1 MRETGL
7 FAHARDVNGRPL
19 WLDLAAAP
27 NIQLAGCT
35 DQVTS
40 VAMNAMIAS
49 LMLLKGQEEVKF
61 VSIDTNIDHFM
72 DWNLMDKYVIKFA
85 TKAFLDSPTKFQ
97 FSILPECHVR
107 PLHPKS
113 LFRF

>member
-7 FAHARDVNGRPL
+7 FAHARDENGSPL

-27 NIQLAGCT
+27 NILLDVCT
-35 DQVTS
+35 DQRTS

-49 LMLLKGQEEVKF
+49 LLLLKGQEEVKF

-85 TKAFLDSPTKFQ
+85 TKPFLGSLTKFQ
-97 FSILPECHVR
+97 FSILPECHVCPSR
-107 PLHPKS
+107 PKS
-113 LFRF
+113 PFCS

>member
-1 MRETGL
+1 MGL
-7 FAHARDVNGRPL
+7 FTHGRDENGRPL
-19 WLDLAAAP
+19 WLDLSVAP

-35 DQVTS
+35 DQGTS

-61 VSIDTNIDHFM
+61 VSNDTNIDHFM
-72 DWNLMDKYVIKFA
+72 DCDLMDKYVIKFA
-85 TKAFLDSPTKFQ
+85 TKPFLDSPTMFQ

-107 PLHPKS
+107 PSRPKS
-113 LFRF
+113 PFCS